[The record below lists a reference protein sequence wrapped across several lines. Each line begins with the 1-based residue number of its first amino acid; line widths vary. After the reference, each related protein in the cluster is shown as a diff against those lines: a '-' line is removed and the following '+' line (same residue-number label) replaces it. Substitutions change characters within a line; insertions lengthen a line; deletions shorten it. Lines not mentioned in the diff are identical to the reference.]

1 MMYVL
6 LNYLLGNSM
15 ELDYSNSSIK
25 EYFSD
30 LCDIAN
36 SKKLLQ
42 KKIGLILTK
51 AAKKRIDH
59 LKVAATF
66 QKYLDFHIGNPH
78 SLTGDLSSYYGVDLD
93 SHTRLIIQPIPPD
106 LSSEALKLCEKVKII
121 GIVDYHGD
129 KNEWLIA

>member
-1 MMYVL
+1 
-6 LNYLLGNSM
+6 M
-15 ELDYSNSSIK
+15 ELQYANKSIQ

-30 LCDIAN
+30 LCDVAN
-36 SKKLLQ
+36 SRNLLQ
-42 KKIGLILTK
+42 KKIGQLLAK
-51 AAKKRIDH
+51 NAKKRIDH
-59 LKVAATF
+59 LKIAKTF

-78 SLTGDLSSYYGVDLD
+78 SLVGNFSGFYGVDLD

-106 LSSEALKLCEKVKII
+106 LSSEALKICEKVNVI

>member
-1 MMYVL
+1 
-6 LNYLLGNSM
+6 M
-15 ELDYSNSSIK
+15 ELEFANSSIQ

-36 SKKLLQ
+36 SRNLLQ
-42 KKIGLILTK
+42 KKIGPLLTK
-51 AAKKRIDH
+51 ATKKRIDQ
-59 LKVAATF
+59 LKIAATF

-93 SHTRLIIQPIPPD
+93 KHTRLIIQPVPPD
-106 LSSEALKLCEKVKII
+106 LSAEALKICETVRII

>member
-1 MMYVL
+1 
-6 LNYLLGNSM
+6 M
-15 ELDYSNSSIK
+15 ELEFANSSIQ
-25 EYFSD
+25 EYISD

-36 SKKLLQ
+36 SKNLLQ
-42 KKIGLILTK
+42 KKIGPLLTK
-51 AAKKRIDH
+51 ATKKKIDH

-66 QKYLDFHIGNPH
+66 QKYLDFRIGSPH
-78 SLTGDLSSYYGVDLD
+78 SLTGNLSGNYGVDLD

-106 LSSEALKLCEKVKII
+106 LSAEALKICEKVRII

>member
-1 MMYVL
+1 
-6 LNYLLGNSM
+6 M
-15 ELDYSNSSIK
+15 ELEFANSSIQ

-36 SKKLLQ
+36 SKNLLQ
-42 KKIGLILTK
+42 KKIGSLLTK
-51 AAKKRIDH
+51 STKKRIDQ
-59 LKVAATF
+59 LKIAATF

-78 SLTGDLSSYYGVDLD
+78 SLTGDLSSYFGVDLD
-93 SHTRLIIQPIPPD
+93 KHTRLIIQPVPPD
-106 LSSEALKLCEKVKII
+106 LSAEALKICETVRII

>member
-1 MMYVL
+1 
-6 LNYLLGNSM
+6 M
-15 ELDYSNSSIK
+15 ELQYINKSIQ

-30 LCDIAN
+30 LCDVAN
-36 SKKLLQ
+36 SKNLLQ
-42 KKIGLILTK
+42 KKIGQIL
-51 AAKKRIDH
+51 AKNSKRRIDH
-59 LKVAATF
+59 LKITQTF

-78 SLTGDLSSYYGVDLD
+78 SLTGSLSGFYGVDLD

-106 LSSEALKLCEKVKII
+106 LSSEALKICEKVMII